1 METDIPSSRALDIEA
16 IAEARKKHDEV
27 IADLLETAISREDA
41 LFVEVAH
48 MGGTPSYIASVSLE
62 WIRRQVNLTDTM
74 PLLKK
79 SIDKET
85 GKLQIDEESIE
96 IISQRSIDWSREAV
110 LAKYLIE
117 RDTHKFPP
125 ILAVLSQPWVDDPD
139 SAMWDE
145 EGNAKETSI
154 TFRPL
159 DVRGRMGLI
168 DLSAKVRL
176 YALDGQ
182 HRVIGIKAALE
193 LISTGRLDVRDKDRK
208 VKRDEMLSLDDL
220 IAENGLDESQLQ
232 QLGAERMGIE
242 IIPAVLQGESR
253 ADAQLRVR
261 TTFTHVNKQA
271 SPLTPGEIAQLDEDD
286 GFAIVARRVAVGHPF
301 LKGVKSAVNFKN
313 STISSRSVPITT
325 LQTLT
330 WMART
335 YLMAHN
341 DYASWAPR
349 GKELARR
356 PGKSELDRGVAD
368 YTALWNH
375 MAELPTFHAIAAGEP
390 VTHHRRFA
398 HEDKTGGVG
407 YGHLLLRPVG
417 QQALAQA
424 VGLLHAGGMSLDHIF
439 AKLSILDRR
448 GALRLDAVENPWW
461 GVLYDINGKRIS
473 IKGRETAGKILRH
486 MIGGLPSDKD
496 RRALREA
503 IAEARFIGD
512 GKCRDYNN
520 DIVPKSKMV
529 LPEQI

>member
-1 METDIPSSRALDIEA
+1 MDTQLPSSLVTDIEA
-16 IAEARKKHDEV
+16 IAEARRKHDEV
-27 IADLLETAISREDA
+27 IADLLESSISREDA

-74 PLLKK
+74 PLLKR

-85 GKLQIDEESIE
+85 GKLRIDEESIE

-139 SAMWDE
+139 SDMWDE
-145 EGNAKETSI
+145 EGCAKESSI
-154 TFRPL
+154 TFRRL
-159 DVRGRMGLI
+159 DVRGRLGLI
-168 DLSAKVRL
+168 DLSAKSRL

-220 IAENGLDESQLQ
+220 IAENGLDEAQLQ
-232 QLGAERMGIE
+232 QLGDERMGIE
-242 IIPAVLQGESR
+242 IIPAVLKGESR

-286 GFAIVARRVAVGHPF
+286 GFAIVARRVAVGHSF
-301 LKGVKSAVNFKN
+301 LTRVRSAVNFKN

-335 YLMAHN
+335 YLLAHN
-341 DYASWAPR
+341 EYAGWATK

-356 PGKSELDRGVAD
+356 PGKEDLARGVAD
-368 YTALWNH
+368 YTDLWDH
-375 MAELPTFHAIAAGEP
+375 IAELPTFRAIAAGEP
-390 VTHHRRFA
+390 VARHRRFA
-398 HEDKTGGVG
+398 HEDKNDGGG
-407 YGHLLLRPVG
+407 HGHLLLRPVG

-424 VGLLHAGGMSLDHIF
+424 VGLLHAEGMSLDHIF
-439 AKLSILDRR
+439 AKLTTFDRR
-448 GALRLDAVENPWW
+448 GVLRLDAVENPWW
-461 GVLYDINGKRIS
+461 GVLYDFNGKRIS
-473 IKGRETAGKILRH
+473 IKGRETAVKTLRH
-486 MIGGLPSDKD
+486 MIGGLPTDKD
-496 RRALREA
+496 RKVLREA
-503 IAEARFIGD
+503 IAEARSIGD
-512 GKCRDYNN
+512 GQCRDYTNS
-520 DIVPKSKMV
+520 IVPSSKIK
-529 LPEQI
+529 LPEQL

>member
-1 METDIPSSRALDIEA
+1 MDTQNPISHATDIEA
-16 IAEARKKHDEV
+16 IAAARKKHDEV
-27 IADLLETAISREDA
+27 IADLLESSISREDA
-41 LFVEVAH
+41 LFVEAAQ

-74 PLLKK
+74 PLLKR

-85 GKLQIDEESIE
+85 GRLRIDEESIE

-139 SAMWDE
+139 SDMWDE
-145 EGNAKETSI
+145 EGCAKEASI
-154 TFRPL
+154 AFRPL
-159 DVRGRMGLI
+159 DVRGRLGLI
-168 DLSAKVRL
+168 DLSVKARL

-208 VKRDEMLSLDDL
+208 VKRDEMLILDEL
-220 IAENGLDESQLQ
+220 VAENGLDEAQLQ
-232 QLGAERMGIE
+232 QLGDERMGIE
-242 IIPAVLQGESR
+242 IIPAVLKGESR
-253 ADAQLRVR
+253 SDAQLRVR

-301 LKGVKSAVNFKN
+301 LAGGKSAVNFKN

-335 YLMAHN
+335 YLLSHN
-341 DYASWAPR
+341 EYANWATK

-356 PGKSELDRGVAD
+356 PEKSELARGVDD
-368 YTALWNH
+368 YSALWDH
-375 MAELPTFHAIAAGEP
+375 IAELPTFRAIAAGEP
-390 VTHHRRFA
+390 VARHGRFA
-398 HEDKTGGVG
+398 HEDKNDGVG

-424 VGLLHAGGMSLDHIF
+424 VGLLHAEGMSLDHIF
-439 AKLSILDRR
+439 VKLTTLDRR

-461 GVLYDINGKRIS
+461 GILYDINGKRIS
-473 IKGRETAGKILRH
+473 IKGRETAVKILR
-486 MIGGLPSDKD
+486 
-496 RRALREA
+496 
-503 IAEARFIGD
+503 
-512 GKCRDYNN
+512 
-520 DIVPKSKMV
+520 
-529 LPEQI
+529 

>member
-1 METDIPSSRALDIEA
+1 MDTQIPPSRATDIEA
-16 IAEARKKHDEV
+16 IAEARRKHDEV
-27 IADLLETAISREDA
+27 IADLLETSISREDA

-74 PLLKK
+74 PLLKR

-85 GKLQIDEESIE
+85 GKLRIDEESIE

-139 SAMWDE
+139 SEMWDE
-145 EGNAKETSI
+145 EGCAKEASI
-154 TFRPL
+154 AFRRL
-159 DVRGRMGLI
+159 DVRGRLGLI
-168 DLSAKVRL
+168 DLSAKSRL

-220 IAENGLDESQLQ
+220 VAENGLDEAQLQ
-232 QLGAERMGIE
+232 QLGDERMGIE
-242 IIPAVLQGESR
+242 IIPAVLKGESR

-301 LKGVKSAVNFKN
+301 LTRVKSAVNFKN

-335 YLMAHN
+335 YLLAHN
-341 DYASWAPR
+341 DYAGWATK

-356 PGKSELDRGVAD
+356 PEKAGLARGVAD
-368 YTALWNH
+368 YTALWDH
-375 MAELPTFHAIAAGEP
+375 IAELPTFRAIAAGEP
-390 VTHHRRFA
+390 VARHRRFA
-398 HEDKTGGVG
+398 HEDKTGVG

-424 VGLLHAGGMSLDHIF
+424 VGLLHAEGMSLDHIF
-439 AKLSILDRR
+439 AKLTTLDRR

-473 IKGRETAGKILRH
+473 IKGRETAIKILRH
-486 MIGGLPSDKD
+486 MVGGLPTEKD
-496 RRALREA
+496 RKVLREA
-503 IAEARFIGD
+503 IVEARSIGD
-512 GKCRDYNN
+512 GECRDYTNN
-520 DIVPKSKMV
+520 IVPKSKIG
-529 LPEQI
+529 LPEQL

>member
-1 METDIPSSRALDIEA
+1 MDMPVALSHATDIEA
-16 IAEARKKHDEV
+16 IAAARRKHDEV
-27 IADLLETAISREDA
+27 IAELLEASISREDA

-74 PLLKK
+74 PLLKR

-85 GKLQIDEESIE
+85 GKLRIDEESIE

-139 SAMWDE
+139 SQMWDE
-145 EGNAKETSI
+145 EGCAKEASVA
-154 TFRPL
+154 FRAL
-159 DVRGRMGLI
+159 DLRGRLGLI
-168 DLSAKVRL
+168 DLSAKARL

-220 IAENGLDESQLQ
+220 ISDNGLDEAQLQ
-232 QLGAERMGIE
+232 QLGDERMGIE
-242 IIPAVLQGESR
+242 IIPAVLKGESR
-253 ADAQLRVR
+253 TDAQLRVR

-286 GFAIVARRVAVGHPF
+286 GFAIVARRVAVSHPF
-301 LKGVKSAVNFKN
+301 LSSVKSAVNFKN

-335 YLMAHN
+335 YLLAHN
-341 DYASWAPR
+341 DYASWGTK

-356 PGKSELDRGVAD
+356 PGKADLTRGVAD
-368 YTALWNH
+368 YTALWDH
-375 MAELPTFHAIAAGEP
+375 IAELPTFRAIAAGES
-390 VTHHRRFA
+390 VVLHRRFA
-398 HEDKTGGVG
+398 HEDKSQGVG
-407 YGHLLLRPVG
+407 GGHLLLRPVG

-424 VGLLHAGGMSLDHIF
+424 VGLLHAEGMALDYIF
-439 AKLSILDRR
+439 AKLGTLDRE

-461 GVLYDINGKRIS
+461 GVLYDMNGKRIS
-473 IKGRETAGKILRH
+473 IKGRDTAVKILRH
-486 MIGGLPSDKD
+486 VVGGLPTDKE
-496 RRALREA
+496 RKVLREA
-503 IAEARFIGD
+503 IADARFIGD
-512 GKCRDYNN
+512 GDYRDYNN
-520 DIVPKSKMV
+520 SIVSKSKIS
-529 LPEQI
+529 LPDQL